1 MPLELPNNKPSLLI
15 RRPAFERAGLT
26 RAVIDEQLGLTDQ
39 EFRVESDLIVIGP
52 ILDEEALQRLFD
64 DLERAGLVYFNDF
77 FDLSGNWPE
86 WLVLY
91 AR

>member
-39 EFRVESDLIVIGP
+39 EFRVEADLIVIGP